1 MKISPYLS
9 SKITIFYTL
18 LIVMVVYIHSTY
30 LEMFQYEAA
39 DFVWKFWG
47 GYGLCSVA
55 NPLFFIISGFLLVG
69 GVTTVLDLLKKL
81 RKRVRTV
88 IVPFILWNAIFVLW
102 YVVLDITPGISRYVN
117 STGIMEAWKSLPL
130 WESIYNMLTEPAG
143 FHLWFLRDLIVFMA
157 ISPLLWLI
165 SKRSWIAAIVLSI
178 VLNHWMSWVFWFW
191 LGLTIRV
198 NNWNIEKF
206 PKGNWVLVLTG
217 VIYIGSA
224 VLAGMDMDKMI
235 PSCFGVIGLVKQL
248 ACIYFVWIIFDK
260 MAQGR
265 CLSEQGLWRHICGY
279 SFFIYCFHEPAFNI
293 IKKLGVVVLGS
304 SEPMLILLYLINPLI
319 MVAIAII
326 IAKTMLNIKPLVPVY
341 KFLTGGR

>member
-1 MKISPYLS
+1 MEVLRG
-9 SKITIFYTL
+9 TGL
-18 LIVMVVYIHSTY
+18 V
-30 LEMFQYEAA
+30 
-39 DFVWKFWG
+39 
-47 GYGLCSVA
+47 LCSQSVVLHYIRIFA
-55 NPLFFIISGFLLVG
+55 G
-69 GVTTVLDLLKKL
+69 GRSNNCVLDLLKKL
-81 RKRVRTV
+81 QKRVRTV
-88 IVPFILWNAIFVLW
+88 VVPFILWNAIFVLW
-102 YVVLDITPGISRYVN
+102 YVVLDITPGVSRYVN
-117 STGIMEAWKSLPL
+117 STGIMEAWKSLPI

-165 SKRSWIAAIVLSI
+165 SKRSWIAAIVLSV
-178 VLNHWMSWVFWFW
+178 VLNHWMAWVFWFW
-191 LGLTIRV
+191 LGLSIRV
-198 NNWNIEKF
+198 SEWNIEKL
-206 PKGNWVLVLTG
+206 PIGNWGLVLTG

-248 ACIYFVWIIFDK
+248 ACIYFVWIVYDK
-260 MAQGR
+260 IARGR

-304 SEPMLILLYLINPLI
+304 SEPVLIVLYLINPLI

>member
-1 MKISPYLS
+1 MTKYLS
-9 SKITIFYTL
+9 SKITFFYTL

-30 LEMFQYEAA
+30 LEMYQYETA

-102 YVVLDITPGISRYVN
+102 YVVLDITPGVSRYVN

-130 WESIYNMLTEPAG
+130 WKSIYNMLTEPAG

-198 NNWNIEKF
+198 SNWNIEKL
-206 PKGNWVLVLTG
+206 PKGNWVFVLTG
-217 VIYIGSA
+217 AIYIGNA
-224 VLAGMDMDKMI
+224 VLAGMEMDKMI
-235 PSCFGVIGLVKQL
+235 PSSFGVIGLVKQL
-248 ACIYFVWIIFDK
+248 ACIYFVWIVYDK
-260 MAQGR
+260 IARGR

-304 SEPMLILLYLINPLI
+304 SEPVLIVLYLINPLI
-319 MVAIAII
+319 MVAITII
-326 IAKTMLNIKPLVPVY
+326 IAKTMLHIKPLVPVY

>member
-18 LIVMVVYIHSTY
+18 LIIMVVYIHSAY
-30 LEMFQYEAA
+30 LEMFQYETS
-39 DFVWKFWG
+39 DFVWKFCG
-47 GYGLCSVA
+47 GLGLCSVA

-81 RKRVRTV
+81 QKRVRTV
-88 IVPFILWNAIFVLW
+88 VVPFILWNAIFVLW
-102 YVVLDITPGISRYVN
+102 YVVLDITPGVSRYVN
-117 STGIMEAWKSLPL
+117 STGIMEAWKSLPI

-165 SKRSWIAAIVLSI
+165 SKRSWIAAIVLSV
-178 VLNHWMSWVFWFW
+178 VLNHWMAWVFWFW
-191 LGLTIRV
+191 LGLSIRV
-198 NNWNIEKF
+198 SEWNIEKL
-206 PKGNWVLVLTG
+206 PIGNWGLVLTG

-248 ACIYFVWIIFDK
+248 ACIYFVWIVYDK
-260 MAQGR
+260 IARGR

-304 SEPMLILLYLINPLI
+304 SEPVLIVLYLINPLI

>member
-30 LEMFQYEAA
+30 LEMYQYKSS
-39 DFVWKFWG
+39 DFVLKFFG
-47 GYGLCSVA
+47 GLGLCSVA

-69 GVTTVLDLLKKL
+69 GVRTIVDLLKKL
-81 RKRVRTV
+81 QKRVRTV
-88 IVPFILWNAIFVLW
+88 VVPFILWNAIFVLW
-102 YVVLDITPGISRYVN
+102 YVVLDITPGVSRYVN

-130 WESIYNMLTEPAG
+130 WKSICNMLTEPAG

-157 ISPLLWLI
+157 ILLWLI

-178 VLNHWMSWVFWFW
+178 VLNHCMSWVFWFW

-198 NNWNIEKF
+198 SEWNIEKL
-206 PKGNWVLVLTG
+206 PKSNLVFVLTG
-217 VIYIGSA
+217 VIYVGSA
-224 VLAGMDMDKMI
+224 VLAGMDLDKMI

-248 ACIYFVWIIFDK
+248 ACIYFVWIIYDK
-260 MAQGR
+260 IAQGR

-304 SEPMLILLYLINPLI
+304 SEPMFILLYLINPLI
-319 MVAIAII
+319 MVGIAII
-326 IAKTMLNIKPLVPVY
+326 IAKTMLHIKPLVPVY

>member
-1 MKISPYLS
+1 MRISQYLS
-9 SKITIFYTL
+9 SKITMFYTL

-30 LEMFQYEAA
+30 LEMYQYETA

-69 GVTTVLDLLKKL
+69 EEITIFDLLKKL

-88 IVPFILWNAIFVLW
+88 VVPFIIWNVIFVLW

-130 WESIYNMLTEPAG
+130 WKSIYNMLTEPAG

-165 SKRSWIAAIVLSI
+165 SKRSWIAAVVLSV
-178 VLNHWMSWVFWFW
+178 VLNHWMAWVFWFW

-198 NNWNIEKF
+198 SEWNIEKL
-206 PKGNWVLVLTG
+206 PKGNGVFVLTS

-224 VLAGMDMDKMI
+224 VLAGMGLDKMI
-235 PSCFGVIGLVKQL
+235 PSSFGVMGLIKQL
-248 ACIYFVWIIFDK
+248 ACIYFVWIIYDK
-260 MAQGR
+260 IAQGR

-304 SEPMLILLYLINPLI
+304 SEPVLIMLYLINPLI
-319 MVAIAII
+319 MVALAII
-326 IAKTMLNIKPLVPVY
+326 IARTMLHIKPLVPVY

>member
-30 LEMFQYEAA
+30 LEMYQYETAN
-39 DFVWKFWG
+39 FVWKFWG
-47 GYGLCSVA
+47 GSGLCSVA

-198 NNWNIEKF
+198 SNSNIEKL

-217 VIYIGSA
+217 AIYIGNA
-224 VLAGMDMDKMI
+224 VSAGMEMDKMI
-235 PSCFGVIGLVKQL
+235 PISFGVIGLVKQL
-248 ACIYFVWIIFDK
+248 ACIYFVWIVYDK
-260 MAQGR
+260 IARGR

-304 SEPMLILLYLINPLI
+304 SEPVLIVLYLINPLI

-326 IAKTMLNIKPLVPVY
+326 IAKTMLHLKPLVPVY

>member
-1 MKISPYLS
+1 MKISQYLS

-30 LEMFQYEAA
+30 LEMYQYEVA
-39 DFVWKFWG
+39 DFVCKFWG
-47 GYGLCSVA
+47 GYGLCCVA

-69 GVTTVLDLLKKL
+69 VKTVVDLLKKM

-102 YVVLDITPGISRYVN
+102 YVVLDTTPGVSSYVN
-117 STGIMEAWKSLPL
+117 STGIMEAWKYLPL

-157 ISPLLWLI
+157 LSPLLWLI
-165 SKRSWIAAIVLSI
+165 SKKSWIAAIVLSI
-178 VLNHWMSWVFWFW
+178 VLNHWMAWVFWFW

-198 NNWNIEKF
+198 SEWNIEKL
-206 PKGNWVLVLTG
+206 PRGNWVLVLTG
-217 VIYIGSA
+217 VIYFGSA

-248 ACIYFVWIIFDK
+248 ACIYFVWIVYDK
-260 MAQGR
+260 IAQGR
-265 CLSEQGLWRHICGY
+265 CLSEQGVWRHICGY

-304 SEPMLILLYLINPLI
+304 SEPVLIGLYLINPLM
-319 MVAIAII
+319 MVAIAIL
-326 IAKTMLNIKPLVPVY
+326 IAKTMLRIKPLAPVY

>member
-1 MKISPYLS
+1 MRISQYLS
-9 SKITIFYTL
+9 SKITMFYTL

-30 LEMFQYEAA
+30 LEMYQYETA

-69 GVTTVLDLLKKL
+69 EEITIFDLLKKL

-88 IVPFILWNAIFVLW
+88 VVPFIIWNVIFVLW

-130 WESIYNMLTEPAG
+130 WKSIYNMLTEPAG

-165 SKRSWIAAIVLSI
+165 SKRSWIAAVVLSV
-178 VLNHWMSWVFWFW
+178 VLNHWMAWVFWFW

-198 NNWNIEKF
+198 SEWNIEKL
-206 PKGNWVLVLTG
+206 PKGNGVFVLTS

-224 VLAGMDMDKMI
+224 VLAGMGLDKMI
-235 PSCFGVIGLVKQL
+235 PSSFGVMGLIKQL
-248 ACIYFVWIIFDK
+248 ACIYFVWIIYDK
-260 MAQGR
+260 IAQGR

-304 SEPMLILLYLINPLI
+304 SEPMLIMLYLINPLI
-319 MVAIAII
+319 MVALAII
-326 IAKTMLNIKPLVPVY
+326 IAKTMLHIKPLVPVY

>member
-81 RKRVRTV
+81 QKRVRTV
-88 IVPFILWNAIFVLW
+88 VVPFILWNAIFVLW
-102 YVVLDITPGISRYVN
+102 YVVLDITPWVSGYVY
-117 STGIMEAWKSLPL
+117 STGIMEAWKSLPI

-143 FHLWFLRDLIVFMA
+143 FHLWFLRDLIVFMV

-165 SKRSWIAAIVLSI
+165 SKRSWMAAIVLSI
-178 VLNHWMSWVFWFW
+178 VLNHWMAWVFWFW

-198 NNWNIEKF
+198 SNWNIEKL

-217 VIYIGSA
+217 AIYIGNA
-224 VLAGMDMDKMI
+224 VSAGMEMDKMI
-235 PSCFGVIGLVKQL
+235 PSSFGVIGLVKQL
-248 ACIYFVWIIFDK
+248 ACIYFVWIVYDK
-260 MAQGR
+260 IARGR

-304 SEPMLILLYLINPLI
+304 SEPMLILLYMINPLI

-326 IAKTMLNIKPLVPVY
+326 IAKTMLHIKPLVPVY

>member
-1 MKISPYLS
+1 MRISQYLS

-30 LEMFQYEAA
+30 LEMYQYEVA

-47 GYGLCSVA
+47 GYGLCCVA
-55 NPLFFIISGFLLVG
+55 NPLFFIISGLLLVG
-69 GVTTVLDLLKKL
+69 VKTVVDLLKKL
-81 RKRVRTV
+81 KKRVRTV
-88 IVPFILWNAIFVLW
+88 ICPFILWNAIFVLW
-102 YVVLDITPGISRYVN
+102 YVVLDTTPGVSRYVN

-130 WESIYNMLTEPAG
+130 WESIYNMLTVPAG

-157 ISPLLWLI
+157 LSPLLWLI
-165 SKRSWIAAIVLSI
+165 SKKSWIAAIVLSI
-178 VLNHWMSWVFWFW
+178 VLNHWMAWVFWFW

-198 NNWNIEKF
+198 SEWNIEKL
-206 PKGNWVLVLTG
+206 PKGNRVFVLTG

-224 VLAGMDMDKMI
+224 VLAGMDLDKMI

-248 ACIYFVWIIFDK
+248 ACIYFVWIVYDK
-260 MAQGR
+260 IAQGR
-265 CLSEQGLWRHICGY
+265 CLSEQGVWRHICGY

-304 SEPMLILLYLINPLI
+304 SEPVLIGLYLINPLMMLVRGI
-319 MVAIAII
+319 LIAR
-326 IAKTMLNIKPLVPVY
+326 TMLRIKLLAPVY

>member
-30 LEMFQYEAA
+30 QEMFQYEAA

-69 GVTTVLDLLKKL
+69 GVITVLDLLKKL
-81 RKRVRTV
+81 QKRVRTV
-88 IVPFILWNAIFVLW
+88 VVPFILWNAIFVLW
-102 YVVLDITPGISRYVN
+102 YVVLDITPGVSKYVN
-117 STGIMEAWKSLPL
+117 STGIMEAWKSLPI

-165 SKRSWIAAIVLSI
+165 SKRSWMAAIVLSI
-178 VLNHWMSWVFWFW
+178 VLNHWMAWVFWFW

-198 NNWNIEKF
+198 SNWNIEKL
-206 PKGNWVLVLTG
+206 PKGNWVFVLTG
-217 VIYIGSA
+217 AIYIGNA
-224 VLAGMDMDKMI
+224 VLAGMEMDKMI

-248 ACIYFVWIIFDK
+248 ACIYFVWIIYDK
-260 MAQGR
+260 IARGR

-304 SEPMLILLYLINPLI
+304 SEPVLILLYLINPLI

-326 IAKTMLNIKPLVPVY
+326 IAKTMLHIKPLVPVY

>member
-1 MKISPYLS
+1 
-9 SKITIFYTL
+9 
-18 LIVMVVYIHSTY
+18 MVVYIHSAY
-30 LEMFQYEAA
+30 LEMFQYETS
-39 DFVWKFWG
+39 DFVWKFCG
-47 GYGLCSVA
+47 GLGLCSVA

-81 RKRVRTV
+81 QKRVRTV
-88 IVPFILWNAIFVLW
+88 VVPFILWNAIFVLW
-102 YVVLDITPGISRYVN
+102 YVVLDITPGVSRYVN
-117 STGIMEAWKSLPL
+117 STGIMEAWKSLPI

-165 SKRSWIAAIVLSI
+165 SKRSWIAAIVLSV
-178 VLNHWMSWVFWFW
+178 VLNHWMAWVFWFW

-198 NNWNIEKF
+198 SEWNIEKL
-206 PKGNWVLVLTG
+206 PRGNWGLVLTG

-248 ACIYFVWIIFDK
+248 ACIYFVWIVYDK
-260 MAQGR
+260 IARGR

-304 SEPMLILLYLINPLI
+304 SEPVLIVLYLINPLI

>member
-1 MKISPYLS
+1 MTHYIS

-30 LEMFQYEAA
+30 LKMYQYETA

-55 NPLFFIISGFLLVG
+55 NPLFFIISGFLLVR
-69 GVTTVLDLLKKL
+69 GVTTIDDLLKKL
-81 RKRVRTV
+81 QKRVRTV
-88 IVPFILWNAIFVLW
+88 VVPFMLWNVIFVLW
-102 YVVLDITPGISRYVN
+102 YVVLDITPGVSRYVN
-117 STGIMEAWKSLPL
+117 STGIMEAWKSLPI

-198 NNWNIEKF
+198 SEWNI
-206 PKGNWVLVLTG
+206 
-217 VIYIGSA
+217 
-224 VLAGMDMDKMI
+224 
-235 PSCFGVIGLVKQL
+235 
-248 ACIYFVWIIFDK
+248 
-260 MAQGR
+260 
-265 CLSEQGLWRHICGY
+265 
-279 SFFIYCFHEPAFNI
+279 
-293 IKKLGVVVLGS
+293 
-304 SEPMLILLYLINPLI
+304 
-319 MVAIAII
+319 
-326 IAKTMLNIKPLVPVY
+326 
-341 KFLTGGR
+341 

>member
-30 LEMFQYEAA
+30 LEMFQYEVA

-69 GVTTVLDLLKKL
+69 GVITVLDLLKKL
-81 RKRVRTV
+81 RKRVKTV

-102 YVVLDITPGISRYVN
+102 YVVLDITPGVSRYVN

-165 SKRSWIAAIVLSI
+165 SKRSRIAAIVLSI
-178 VLNHWMSWVFWFW
+178 VLNHWMAWVFWFW

-198 NNWNIEKF
+198 SNWNIEKL
-206 PKGNWVLVLTG
+206 PKGNWVFVLTG
-217 VIYIGSA
+217 AIYIGNA
-224 VLAGMDMDKMI
+224 VLAGMEMDKII

-248 ACIYFVWIIFDK
+248 ACIYFVWIVYDK
-260 MAQGR
+260 IARGR

-304 SEPMLILLYLINPLI
+304 SEPVLIVLYLINPLI

>member
-1 MKISPYLS
+1 
-9 SKITIFYTL
+9 
-18 LIVMVVYIHSTY
+18 MVVYIHSTY

-102 YVVLDITPGISRYVN
+102 YVILDITPWVSGYVN
-117 STGIMEAWKSLPL
+117 STDIMEAWKSLPI

-165 SKRSWIAAIVLSI
+165 SKRSWIAAIVLSV
-178 VLNHWMSWVFWFW
+178 VLNHWMAWVFWFW

-198 NNWNIEKF
+198 SEWNIEKLS
-206 PKGNWVLVLTG
+206 KGNWVFVLTG
-217 VIYIGSA
+217 VIYISSA
-224 VLAGMDMDKMI
+224 VLAGMDLDKMI

-248 ACIYFVWIIFDK
+248 ACIYFVWIVYDK
-260 MAQGR
+260 IAQGR
-265 CLSEQGLWRHICGY
+265 CLSEQGVWRHICGY

-304 SEPMLILLYLINPLI
+304 SEPVLIGLYLINPLI
-319 MVAIAII
+319 MVAIAIT
-326 IAKTMLNIKPLVPVY
+326 IAKTMLHIKPLSSVY

>member
-18 LIVMVVYIHSTY
+18 LIIMVVYIHSAY
-30 LEMFQYEAA
+30 LEMFQYETS

-102 YVVLDITPGISRYVN
+102 YVVLDITPGVSRYVN

-130 WESIYNMLTEPAG
+130 WKSIYNMLTEPAG

-165 SKRSWIAAIVLSI
+165 SKRSWIAAIVLSV
-178 VLNHWMSWVFWFW
+178 VLNHWMAWVFWFW

-198 NNWNIEKF
+198 SNWNIEKL
-206 PKGNWVLVLTG
+206 PKGNWVFVLTG
-217 VIYIGSA
+217 AIYIGNA
-224 VLAGMDMDKMI
+224 VLAGMEMDKMI
-235 PSCFGVIGLVKQL
+235 PSSFGVIGLVKQL
-248 ACIYFVWIIFDK
+248 ACIYFVWIVYDK
-260 MAQGR
+260 IARGR

-304 SEPMLILLYLINPLI
+304 SEPVLIVLYLINPLI
-319 MVAIAII
+319 MVAITII
-326 IAKTMLNIKPLVPVY
+326 IAKTMLHIKPLVPVY

>member
-30 LEMFQYEAA
+30 LEMYQYKSS
-39 DFVWKFWG
+39 DFVLKFFG
-47 GYGLCSVA
+47 GLGLCSVA

-69 GVTTVLDLLKKL
+69 GVRTIVDLLKKL
-81 RKRVRTV
+81 QKRVRTV
-88 IVPFILWNAIFVLW
+88 VVPFILWNAIFVLW
-102 YVVLDITPGISRYVN
+102 YVVLDITPGVSRYVN

-157 ISPLLWLI
+157 LSPLLWLI
-165 SKRSWIAAIVLSI
+165 SKRSWIVAIVLS
-178 VLNHWMSWVFWFW
+178 VFLNHWMAWVFWFW

-198 NNWNIEKF
+198 SEWNIEKL
-206 PKGNWVLVLTG
+206 PSGNWVFVLTG
-217 VIYIGSA
+217 AIYIGNA
-224 VLAGMDMDKMI
+224 VLAGMELWKMI

-248 ACIYFVWIIFDK
+248 ACIYFVWIIYDK
-260 MAQGR
+260 IARGR
-265 CLSEQGLWRHICGY
+265 YLSEQGLWRHICGY

-304 SEPMLILLYLINPLI
+304 SEPVLILLYLINPLI

-326 IAKTMLNIKPLVPVY
+326 IAKTMLHIKPLAPVY

>member
-1 MKISPYLS
+1 MKISQYLS

-30 LEMFQYEAA
+30 LEMYQYEVA

-47 GYGLCSVA
+47 GYGLCCVA

-69 GVTTVLDLLKKL
+69 VKTVVDLLKKL

-88 IVPFILWNAIFVLW
+88 ICPFILWNAIFVLW
-102 YVVLDITPGISRYVN
+102 YVVLDTTPGVSRYVN

-130 WESIYNMLTEPAG
+130 WESIYNMLTVPAG

-157 ISPLLWLI
+157 LSPLLWLI
-165 SKRSWIAAIVLSI
+165 SKKSWIAAIVLSI
-178 VLNHWMSWVFWFW
+178 VLNHWMAWVFWFW

-198 NNWNIEKF
+198 SEWNIEKL
-206 PKGNWVLVLTG
+206 PKGNRVFVLTG

-224 VLAGMDMDKMI
+224 VLAGMDLDKMI

-248 ACIYFVWIIFDK
+248 ACIYFVWIVYDK
-260 MAQGR
+260 IAQGR
-265 CLSEQGLWRHICGY
+265 CLSEQGVWRHICGY

-304 SEPMLILLYLINPLI
+304 SEPVLIGLYLINPLM
-319 MVAIAII
+319 MVAIAIL
-326 IAKTMLNIKPLVPVY
+326 IAKTMLRIKLLAPVY

>member
-1 MKISPYLS
+1 
-9 SKITIFYTL
+9 
-18 LIVMVVYIHSTY
+18 
-30 LEMFQYEAA
+30 
-39 DFVWKFWG
+39 
-47 GYGLCSVA
+47 
-55 NPLFFIISGFLLVG
+55 
-69 GVTTVLDLLKKL
+69 
-81 RKRVRTV
+81 
-88 IVPFILWNAIFVLW
+88 
-102 YVVLDITPGISRYVN
+102 
-117 STGIMEAWKSLPL
+117 MEAWKSLPL

-198 NNWNIEKF
+198 SNSNIEKL

-235 PSCFGVIGLVKQL
+235 PSPFGVIGLIKQL
-248 ACIYFVWIIFDK
+248 ACIYFVWIVYDK
-260 MAQGR
+260 IARGR

-304 SEPMLILLYLINPLI
+304 SEPVLILLYLINPLI

-326 IAKTMLNIKPLVPVY
+326 IAKTMLHIKPLVPVY

>member
-1 MKISPYLS
+1 
-9 SKITIFYTL
+9 
-18 LIVMVVYIHSTY
+18 MV
-30 LEMFQYEAA
+30 
-39 DFVWKFWG
+39 
-47 GYGLCSVA
+47 
-55 NPLFFIISGFLLVG
+55 
-69 GVTTVLDLLKKL
+69 
-81 RKRVRTV
+81 
-88 IVPFILWNAIFVLW
+88 VPFILWNVIFVLW
-102 YVVLDITPGISRYVN
+102 YVILDITPWVSGYVN
-117 STGIMEAWKSLPL
+117 STGIIEAWKSLQI

-165 SKRSWIAAIVLSI
+165 SKRSWIAAIVLSV
-178 VLNHWMSWVFWFW
+178 VLNHWMAWVFWFW

-198 NNWNIEKF
+198 SNWNIEKL

-260 MAQGR
+260 IAQGR

-326 IAKTMLNIKPLVPVY
+326 IAKTMLHIKPLVPVY

>member
-55 NPLFFIISGFLLVG
+55 NPLFFIISVFLLVG

-117 STGIMEAWKSLPL
+117 STGIMEAWKSLTL

-157 ISPLLWLI
+157 LSPLLWLI
-165 SKRSWIAAIVLSI
+165 SKRSWIVAIVLSI

-198 NNWNIEKF
+198 SEWNIEKL
-206 PKGNWVLVLTG
+206 PKSNLVFVLTG
-217 VIYIGSA
+217 VIYFGSA
-224 VLAGMDMDKMI
+224 VLAGMDIDKMI

-248 ACIYFVWIIFDK
+248 ACIYFVWIVYDK
-260 MAQGR
+260 IARGR

-293 IKKLGVVVLGS
+293 IKKLGVVVLSS
-304 SEPMLILLYLINPLI
+304 SEPVLIVLYLINPLI

-326 IAKTMLNIKPLVPVY
+326 IAKTMLHIKPLVPVY
-341 KFLTGGR
+341 MFLTGGR

>member
-81 RKRVRTV
+81 QKRVRTV
-88 IVPFILWNAIFVLW
+88 VVPFILWNAIFVLC
-102 YVVLDITPGISRYVN
+102 YVVLDITPGVSRYVN
-117 STGIMEAWKSLPL
+117 STGIMEAWKSLPI

-165 SKRSWIAAIVLSI
+165 SKRSWIAAIVLSV
-178 VLNHWMSWVFWFW
+178 VLNHWMAWVFWFW

-198 NNWNIEKF
+198 SEWNIEKL
-206 PKGNWVLVLTG
+206 PRGNWGLVLTG

-224 VLAGMDMDKMI
+224 VLAGMDMAKMI

-248 ACIYFVWIIFDK
+248 ACIYFVWIVYDK
-260 MAQGR
+260 IARGR

-304 SEPMLILLYLINPLI
+304 SEPVLIVLYLINPLI